1 VTTNAQAAHHASVNA
16 AENARQVAKAATN
29 NAAGH
34 KAADIIYYR
43 AVLASARANGVKT
56 GALAM
61 LHQLGAADGE
71 YGLAGDT

>member
-1 VTTNAQAAHHASVNA
+1 MANAQAHRDAVNA
-16 AENARQVAKAATN
+16 AENARQVAKAATPT
-29 NAAGH
+29 ASGH

-43 AVLASARANGVKT
+43 AVLASARLNGHKT

-71 YGLAGDT
+71 FGQNGDT